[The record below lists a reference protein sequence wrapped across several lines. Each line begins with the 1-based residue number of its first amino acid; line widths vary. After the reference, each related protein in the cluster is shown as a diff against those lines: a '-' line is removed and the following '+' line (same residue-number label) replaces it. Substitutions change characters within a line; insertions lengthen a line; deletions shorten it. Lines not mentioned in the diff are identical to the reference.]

1 MRPISPIAPILQ
13 HSSFPPPMIADSKNR
28 LIGLTRELAA
38 DWAATKDHWRDAKS
52 MEFEKRFIEDL
63 MGSVNVAVVNIDTLE
78 RVLNKVR
85 EDCE

>member
-1 MRPISPIAPILQ
+1 
-13 HSSFPPPMIADSKNR
+13 MIADSKNR

-52 MEFEKRFIEDL
+52 NEFEKRFLDDL

-78 RVLNKVR
+78 RALNKVR